1 MARVGIQVLPGGLG
15 SPASRCPFGRPTPH
29 RRRARS
35 RKAGFAATPKVRVSS
50 RAALPV
56 TVS

>member
-1 MARVGIQVLPGGLG
+1 MARVGIQMLPGGLG
-15 SPASRCPFGRPTPH
+15 SPASRCPFDRPTSH

-35 RKAGFAATPKVRVSS
+35 SEAGLAAMPKVRVSS
-50 RAALPV
+50 RAALRV

>member
-1 MARVGIQVLPGGLG
+1 MARVGIQMLPGGLS
-15 SPASRCPFGRPTPH
+15 SPASRCPFDRPISH
-29 RRRARS
+29 RRRARGS
-35 RKAGFAATPKVRVSS
+35 EAGFAAMPEVRVSS